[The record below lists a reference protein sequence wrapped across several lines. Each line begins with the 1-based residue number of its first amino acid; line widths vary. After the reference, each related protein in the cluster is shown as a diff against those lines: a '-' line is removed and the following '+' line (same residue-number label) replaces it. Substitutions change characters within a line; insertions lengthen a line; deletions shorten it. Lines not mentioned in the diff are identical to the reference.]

1 MSYTEPHTSVT
12 QSFVNVTPA
21 TTESTQNVC
30 VVGPVYHMVDD
41 EEQTTL
47 YNAGAGN
54 IYTYTETDAGEI
66 VDTRQYNDDELEYPV
81 QLTLEDAKIER
92 IAAGATPYGTVAA
105 TGKILVG
112 DDATTFEDVI
122 TTESNSILFSNT
134 YRAHPDHPTSKHY
147 VDVVSISNPAAVT
160 NIRTITLSGPYAQ
173 LLDEPTVAP
182 DPAFVRKF
190 VHPSYAANNLPISS
204 ISADRTKIYVVDPE
218 PVTAK
223 TWNAGG
229 AVVPVAGM
237 YTTGFDVAAETNSM
251 IHPLYEF
258 GPYAIT
264 KLDDERVS
272 IPGLPDDVAYTNLGF
287 QVYATKDIVYADARD
302 AGCTFP
308 TTGTIS
314 VPAGLL
320 ALDGAPILS
329 GAIVHLKYRALRTL
343 LKEVMTRID
352 ISDYADSIA
361 TELGAMVPANTGA
374 YAVYQAC
381 RNSNIDVYFT
391 GVDETYYTDTEVA
404 FAEAESYLRD
414 QEDIFHIVPCSML
427 PSVHALFDAHVDY
440 CSDPD
445 LGLFRVTFLAHDLV
459 TDKSLYDGTTAVTE
473 GMNTLI
479 LSDGD
484 ASFTGTVNIGNSV
497 KIASWTHIEPTAVL
511 TAGTTGGAAP
521 AQPVTWDPATNTL
534 AITHTAV
541 AAWTAIEAIITSG
554 DIIGRCIKW
563 VSSGAAAVMSSTSS
577 DTGMYIDDDHPT
589 GSNSQTF
596 ADLGYKI
603 RSAVITSPTVITLV
617 LEEVGTNPS
626 LVFAQAGI
634 ADQNVSYTIYDS
646 VLSAIDE
653 YNIVNTHFTIDA
665 IPDAHTLSVDEGLYN
680 WGTSGAPVWHT
691 AKYYGLTYSVVD
703 DMTKD
708 EQAAYIAAYCASYNN
723 RRTRFVWPPAYEHTD
738 GTILKGYNVAAQ
750 TAGAYSALPPQE
762 SLTKHSIA
770 GGNLL
775 MYSNTYFKRTQ
786 LNIMAAGGITIF
798 TQSVEGALPQCRHQ
812 QSTATTTVYYREP
825 SITHAVDY
833 VSKMVKTMLNT
844 LIGQYNITEELFTTA
859 ALGLESIKQKV
870 TKKKARIGGVVKTF
884 EVVDLSQDTVDIDY
898 VVCEVDC
905 IPNVPCNGFKTTI
918 KVK

>member
-1 MSYTEPHTSVT
+1 MSYIEPHTSVT

-41 EEQTTL
+41 EEQATP
-47 YNAGAGN
+47 YDAGAGN

-92 IAAGATPYGTVAA
+92 IPIGATPHGAVPA
-105 TGKILVG
+105 TGKILTSTPAAAFTNVVT
-112 DDATTFEDVI
+112 AEA
-122 TTESNSILFSNT
+122 NSILFSNT
-134 YRAHPDHPTSKHY
+134 TPANPTSKHY
-147 VDVVSISNPAAVT
+147 VDVVSCVRVGDV
-160 NIRTITLSGPYAQ
+160 RTITLSGPYAQ
-173 LLDEPTVAP
+173 LLDEPTIA
-182 DPAFVRKF
+182 AGFVRRMYRPGEAKT
-190 VHPSYAANNLPISS
+190 LKITS
-204 ISADRTKIYVVDPE
+204 ISADRTQIICVD
-218 PVTAK
+218 TGADD
-223 TWNAGG
+223 TWSAGG
-229 AVVPVAGM
+229 VVTPVAGM
-237 YTTGFDVAAETNSM
+237 YTIGYVDDTLAVSAL
-251 IHPLYEF
+251 HPDYEL
-258 GPYAIT
+258 GPYTIT
-264 KLDDERVS
+264 KLDNNRVF
-272 IPGLPDDVAYTNLGF
+272 IPGLPDGVAYTGVGF
-287 QVYATKDIVYADARD
+287 QVYATKDVVFADARD

-314 VPAGLL
+314 VPSGLL

-343 LKEVMTRID
+343 LKEAMTRID
-352 ISDYADSIA
+352 ISDYANSIA

-391 GVDETYYTDTEVA
+391 GVDETYYTDIEIA

-534 AITHTAV
+534 VITHTAV

-554 DIIGRCIKW
+554 DIVGRCIKW
-563 VSSGAAAVMSSTSS
+563 VSSGAAAVMSSTSA

-603 RSAVITSPTVITLV
+603 RSAVITSPTVMTLV